1 MKIEGDIVD
10 KYFISLADNK
20 GIDIELPTDDI
31 KEVWQYFE
39 NWKYAISKYYKVDN
53 YLVFNIDF
61 IVAISKIK

>member
-1 MKIEGDIVD
+1 MD

-53 YLVFNIDF
+53 DLVFNIDF